1 MVSPPRLGKHQGLR
15 DTSISRAGSQTP
27 SERPMRGIGEPQ
39 RQIGDPGF
47 GVSGAPAALP
57 IRIGP
62 IEIGNRHSQHTSE
75 IGLTNRPVQDW
86 AGAVP
91 DHRTV
96 SSATAAA
103 RGPML
108 CITRHV
114 PAQRRHHELS
124 ASRATAAAR
133 CRPDRM
139 LTVPCHPATTISA
152 TVRSLPSLSR

>member
-1 MVSPPRLGKHQGLR
+1 MGKHQGLR
-15 DTSISRAGSQTP
+15 ETSISRAGSQTP
-27 SERPMRGIGEPQ
+27 SERPMRGIGRPQ
-39 RQIGDPGF
+39 KQIGDPGF

-86 AGAVP
+86 ADAVP

-108 CITRHV
+108 CILVT
-114 PAQRRHHELS
+114 PARPHHE
-124 ASRATAAAR
+124 RRRPRHRRPRAAR
-133 CRPDRM
+133 TGC
-139 LTVPCHPATTISA
+139 
-152 TVRSLPSLSR
+152 